1 MMHLS
6 KFQLCGLAFTAQ
18 LFLGTA
24 DAADVLTQ
32 HYNNARTGAI
42 LDEKVLN
49 TSNVKTSTF
58 GKKWTLFADGQIVA
72 QPLYVSNLQI
82 DTAPNPD
89 APLTRGTFNAVIIA
103 TMHNTVY
110 VYDADSAR
118 PGLDGRT
125 IPLWARWLGNPRPG
139 GKDIDMYR
147 TNDPEWGILSTPVIS
162 DDRKTLY
169 VVAWHQDAGNQQQY
183 RLHALDL
190 SSGVDRQQVNIDV
203 AGTTAPDAKDTPAGK
218 ACHGG
223 DKRFNPC
230 KHKQRAALLLTGG
243 TIYVG
248 FGGDGNRGALYA
260 FDAQNLKMKG
270 DRWTSTQNSEQI
282 LDEHGKPKALFSG
295 GIWQSGQGP
304 AADDQGN
311 IYLNT
316 GNGAFDGHESFGSST
331 VKLTHDAQGFAV
343 KDHFTPCNV
352 KFLNGHDLDLGSAG
366 PVLIPENPPR
376 IVTGGKEGIL
386 YILNREDF
394 GKHQPGPG
402 QATEECTNTNI
413 VQQVLAFG
421 AVQHGETHWGNIH
434 GSPVYWKGPDSSR
447 IYVWGEN
454 SPLKAYKFAQGQLQ
468 DVGDPRQSGFRPPL
482 GMPGGMLALSADGD
496 KTGSGI
502 LWAVVPFDGDANK
515 QRGVNGIV
523 LAFDA
528 QDVSRVLWTSEQAPN
543 RDSLGLFAKFNPPLV
558 VAGKVFV
565 PTYGDEEELR
575 NYLNDDAPNQNQFP
589 KHYYVAV
596 YGLNPPNPITRRVVN
611 QDRNDITVVRVEVT
625 PLNLDK
631 ALCNRLDAAGTRDC
645 TEALALGAGAP
656 SFHNFIVTANQNL
669 AGCDLVRVTTAS
681 RNAAWPTASGVGFWS
696 SQAVGANVAADDS
709 GHFTDKGS
717 MKQTGAAT
725 LANGDPASLHQF
737 VGVSNC
743 GLPDTDRVTRL
754 FKPYMR
760 FEDATNGPT
769 FQNWDVSANYV
780 IKGPETQFD
789 RSGQILRP

>member
-1 MMHLS
+1 MRHS
-6 KFQLCGLAFTAQ
+6 AEFQLCGLALVAQ
-18 LFLGTA
+18 ICVGTA
-24 DAADVLTQ
+24 HAGDVLTQ

-49 TSNVKTSTF
+49 TGNVKTSTF
-58 GKKWTLFADGQIVA
+58 GKLWTLFADGQIVA

-82 DTAPNPD
+82 DTSSNPG

-103 TMHNTVY
+103 TMHNTIY

-118 PGLDGRT
+118 PGPDGRT
-125 IPLWARWLGNPRPG
+125 VPLWATWLGNPRPG

-147 TNDPEWGILSTPVIS
+147 TNDPEWGILGTPVVS

-169 VVAWHQDAGNQQQY
+169 LVAWHQDGNLQQY

-190 SSGVDRQQVNIDV
+190 ASGIERQQVNIGP
-203 AGTTAPDAKDTPAGK
+203 AGATAPDAKDTPAWKECDGR
-218 ACHGG
+218 
-223 DKRFNPC
+223 DKFFNPC
-230 KHKQRAALLLTGG
+230 KHKQRAALLLSGG

-248 FGGDGNRGALYA
+248 FGGDGNRGALFA
-260 FDAQNLKMKG
+260 FDAQTLQMQG
-270 DRWTSTQNSEQI
+270 DMWTSTPNGEPFI
-282 LDEHGKPKALFSG
+282 DPKGHPATLFSG

-316 GNGAFDGHESFGSST
+316 GNGAFDGTQSFGSST
-331 VKLTHDAQGFAV
+331 LKMRHDNRALSV

-352 KFLNGHDLDLGSAG
+352 KFLNVNDLDLGSAG
-366 PVLIPENPPR
+366 PVLIPDDPPR

-386 YILNREDF
+386 YVLNRNDL
-394 GKHQPGPG
+394 GKHQPGPAQG
-402 QATEECTNTNI
+402 NEKCTNTNI
-413 VQQVLAFG
+413 VQEVPAFG
-421 AVQHGETHWGNIH
+421 AVQHEGETHWGNIH
-434 GSPVYWKGPDSSR
+434 GSPVYWKGPDASR
-447 IYVWGEN
+447 IYAWGEN

-468 DVGDPRQSGFRPPL
+468 DVGDPKQSGFRPPL

-523 LAFDA
+523 LALDA

-565 PTYGDEEELR
+565 PTYGDEEKLR
-575 NYLNDDAPNQNQFP
+575 NYKDDDAPNQDQFP

-596 YGLNPPNPITRRVVN
+596 YGSNPPSPITRPVVN
-611 QDRNDITVVRVEVT
+611 RDRNDITVVRVEVT

-631 ALCNRLDAAGTRDC
+631 ALCTRLDAAGMRDC

-656 SFHNFIVTANQNL
+656 SFHTFIVTANQNL
-669 AGCDLVRVTTAS
+669 AGCDLVRVTTAT
-681 RNAAWPTASGVGFWS
+681 RNAAWPTAAGVGFWS

-709 GHFTDKGS
+709 GRFTEKGS

-760 FEDATNGPT
+760 FDNAANGPI
-769 FQNWDVSANYV
+769 FQNWDISANYE
-780 IKGPETQFD
+780 IRGPDTQFD